1 MLSLSGMKKS
11 FQHAWKGLKF
21 VYKSEQNFRFQV
33 VVAIITLSLSI
44 IFPLRNWEIIIIIL
58 LILLVLVFEILN
70 TAVEQLNDLLKPR
83 MHHYVGVVKDAM
95 AGAVFLTSL
104 VALMVG
110 LMIFLPHF
118 INLLN

>member
-44 IFPLRNWEIIIIIL
+44 IFPLRNWEIIIISRIINLTSINFIKNL
-58 LILLVLVFEILN
+58 LIMF
-70 TAVEQLNDLLKPR
+70 
-83 MHHYVGVVKDAM
+83 
-95 AGAVFLTSL
+95 
-104 VALMVG
+104 
-110 LMIFLPHF
+110 
-118 INLLN
+118 